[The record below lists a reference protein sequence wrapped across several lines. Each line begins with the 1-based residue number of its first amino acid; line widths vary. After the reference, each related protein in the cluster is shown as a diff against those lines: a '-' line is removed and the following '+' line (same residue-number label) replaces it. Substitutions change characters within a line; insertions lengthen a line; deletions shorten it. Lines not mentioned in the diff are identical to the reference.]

1 MQMTKHVIKGAAGS
15 EPVIEWS
22 MEVDEDG
29 DVRIRANN
37 QMVMFV
43 NSDTGNFTRTTHGA
57 IEGLSQNKE
66 GKVIKSL

>member
-1 MQMTKHVIKGAAGS
+1 MTKHVIKNAAGS

-22 MEVDEDG
+22 MEVDDDG

-43 NSDTGNFTRTTHGA
+43 NSGTGDFIRTTHRP
-57 IEGLSQNKE
+57 IEGLPQDES
-66 GKVIKSL
+66 GKVIVL

>member
-1 MQMTKHVIKGAAGS
+1 MTKHVIKGAAGS

-22 MEVDEDG
+22 MEVDDDG

-43 NSDTGNFTRTTHGA
+43 NSDTGNFIRTTHRT
-57 IEGLSQNKE
+57 IEGLSQDE
-66 GKVIKSL
+66 SGMVIVL

>member
-1 MQMTKHVIKGAAGS
+1 MTKHVIKNAAGS

-22 MEVDEDG
+22 MEVDDDG

-43 NSDTGNFTRTTHGA
+43 NSGTGDFIRTTHRT
-57 IEGLSQNKE
+57 IEGLSQDE
-66 GKVIKSL
+66 SGKVIVL